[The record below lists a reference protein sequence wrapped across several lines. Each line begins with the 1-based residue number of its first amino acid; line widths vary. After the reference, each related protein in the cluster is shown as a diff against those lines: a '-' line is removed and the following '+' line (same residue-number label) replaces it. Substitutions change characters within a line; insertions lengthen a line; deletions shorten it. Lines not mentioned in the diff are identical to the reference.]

1 MIMNEVLNQVLA
13 WVFLWLLPL
22 ATGILLGAIFFTGLW
37 WTIRHGLS
45 SRRPGF
51 WFICSMLLRT
61 GFTVTG
67 FYLLLALPDN
77 GSGWKALAAGLLGF
91 VIARLA
97 ATRLLPVAESRVK
110 KQY

>member
-1 MIMNEVLNQVLA
+1 MNEVPDQVLA
-13 WVFLWLLPL
+13 WVFLWSLPL
-22 ATGILLGAIFFTGLW
+22 AAGILLGAIFFAGLW

-45 SRRPGF
+45 SRRPEF

-67 FYLLLALPDN
+67 FYLLLTLPGN

-91 VIARLA
+91 IIARLA
-97 ATRLLPVAESRVK
+97 ATRLLPVAEPRVK

>member
-1 MIMNEVLNQVLA
+1 MNEVLNQVLA

-22 ATGILLGAIFFTGLW
+22 ATGILLGAIFFAGLW

-67 FYLLLALPDN
+67 FYFLLTLPDH
-77 GSGWKALAAGLLGF
+77 GWKALAAGLLGF
-91 VIARLA
+91 IIARLA
-97 ATRLLPVAESRVK
+97 ATRFLPVAELRVK
-110 KQY
+110 KQF